1 VSGTNGAIRAALAR
15 AAARPFTAA
24 DIGEWR
30 AGWRIV
36 LGAGVGLGTGIAF
49 YLMVA
54 SLFIKRM
61 TEEFG
66 WSRGDMGLAGMLAFA
81 VAAVSL
87 SVIGKIID
95 RYGFRSVV
103 MVCAPG
109 IALLYIGIALQPG
122 SFAVYLALM
131 VWGGIVGGGTGAIV
145 YTRPV
150 IGAFARQRG
159 LALGAATCGVSFA
172 SILLAPLLAQV
183 IADHGWRSGFYAMAG
198 VLVFVG
204 APAALALIASARES
218 GSAGVPHALSESPTH
233 QHVEVL
239 EERAG
244 RPRFQTASDARTG
257 PDVTIGQA
265 LRGAPF
271 WLIVAALVA
280 INVPGSGFVGQLAPL
295 VTDKGLSE
303 VASGAVMSV
312 YALGL
317 LGGRLVTG
325 FALDRLSAPMVAAAL
340 TLVPAF
346 GMALLLIPT
355 ASFALAAFA
364 ALLIG
369 VQQGSEV
376 DIIAYFVARRFGISH
391 YGAIYGRIATFGAV
405 GTAIGLVLFGEVH
418 DATGTYDWALV
429 LGAAAFTLGACAFA
443 ALARVR

>member
-15 AAARPFTAA
+15 AVAQPFTAA

-30 AGWRIV
+30 AGWRLV
-36 LGAGVGLGTGIAF
+36 LGAAIGLGTGIAF

-54 SLFIKRM
+54 SLFIKRI

-66 WSRGDMGLAGMLAFA
+66 WSRGDMGLAGMVAFV

-95 RYGFRSVV
+95 RYGFRVVV
-103 MVCAPG
+103 MACAPAL
-109 IALLYIGIALQPG
+109 ALLYIAITLQPG
-122 SFAVYLALM
+122 SFAFYLALM
-131 VWGGIVGGGTGAIV
+131 VWGGIVGGGTGAIA

-183 IADHGWRSGFYAMAG
+183 IADHGWRTGFYAMAA
-198 VLVFVG
+198 VVVFIG
-204 APAALALIASARES
+204 MPAALALIASARGRE
-218 GSAGVPHALSESPTH
+218 AAVA
-233 QHVEVL
+233 
-239 EERAG
+239 RA
-244 RPRFQTASDARTG
+244 QSASDVSAEARGEGSLRLAAQASPDAETG
-257 PDVTIGQA
+257 RRDLTIGQA
-265 LRGAPF
+265 LRCAPF

-312 YALGL
+312 YAFGL

-325 FALDRLSAPMVAAAL
+325 FALDRLPAPMVAAAL

-355 ASFALAAFA
+355 PSFALAAFA

-376 DIIAYFVARRFGISH
+376 DIIAYFVARRFGVGH

-418 DATGTYDWALV
+418 DATGTYDAALV
-429 LGAAAFTLGACAFA
+429 LGAVAFTLGACAFA
-443 ALARVR
+443 GLARVR